1 MLNLDTHVVVHAF
14 AGTLNPDERRILS
27 ADTWGIS
34 AIVLWEL
41 EMLHRLG
48 RISEDPELAPFANA
62 LSQVAIL
69 PITREVV
76 RCLRKLDFKSDPAD
90 ELIAATSL
98 ATGIRLVTRDRKLRD
113 SKVVPLAR

>member
-1 MLNLDTHVVVHAF
+1 MVVHAF
-14 AGTLNPDERRILS
+14 AGALTADEQRILS

-41 EMLHRLG
+41 EMFHRLG
-48 RISEDPELAPFANA
+48 RISEDPELDPFAKA
-62 LSQVAIL
+62 LSHVAIL

-76 RCLRKLDFKSDPAD
+76 RCLRKLDFRSDPAD

-98 ATGIRLVTRDRKLRD
+98 ATGVRLVTRDRKLRA
-113 SKVVPLAR
+113 SKAVPLAR

>member
-14 AGTLNPDERRILS
+14 AGALTPVEQRILS
-27 ADTWGIS
+27 AEPWGIS

-48 RISEDPELAPFANA
+48 RISEDPELDPFAKA
-62 LSQVAIL
+62 LAQLAIF

-90 ELIAATSL
+90 ELIAATSV
-98 ATGIRLVTRDRKLRD
+98 ASGIHLVTRDRKLRA
-113 SKVVPLAR
+113 SKIVPLAR